1 MSLRTDRSRTLRW
14 LSLVVASLLAACGGG
29 GGGDGYSGGGGTP
42 PPGGGAASGIP
53 NLEATFTS
61 IQANVFTPI
70 CTACHIGANA
80 PQGLVL
86 DAASSYALL
95 VGVASTE
102 QPSILR
108 VAPGNPGASYLIQKL
123 EGTAAVGGRMP
134 LNGTPLIQSDINII
148 RQWITDGAQGPPAP
162 PANNPIRVTSL
173 SPVPES
179 SATALPSSITAVF
192 DRELN
197 ASTVTTATFLVDRSG
212 GDGSFVEGNE
222 VAITAAS
229 VTVPAANPSSAVF
242 DLTGV
247 ASVEDTYRV
256 RLIGAGAANILDLGG
271 NALDGEFSGAF
282 PSGDGTA
289 GGDFSARFV
298 VANPPP
304 TLLSLQTTVFGPRC
318 SGCHTG
324 PTSNNVANLPAA
336 MDLTSASA
344 TFASLV
350 GVASL
355 QAPSV
360 QRVQAGDPANS
371 YLVQKLEGAATIA
384 GQRMPLGGPFL
395 DQPTIDAIRLWI
407 SAGAAQ

>member
-1 MSLRTDRSRTLRW
+1 MSLPRKRSSRFRW
-14 LSLVVASLLAACGGG
+14 GPLALGALLAACGGG
-29 GGGDGYSGGGGTP
+29 GGGDSYSGSGGTTGGGGGTP
-42 PPGGGAASGIP
+42 AAIP
-53 NLEATFTS
+53 NLQATFTS
-61 IQANVFTPI
+61 IQDNVFTPI
-70 CTACHIGANA
+70 CTACHVGATA
-80 PQGLVL
+80 PQGLRL
-86 DAASSYALL
+86 DAANSYALL
-95 VGVASTE
+95 VGVASTG
-102 QPSILR
+102 QPSTLR
-108 VAPGNPGASYLIQKL
+108 VAPGNPGASLLIQKL
-123 EGTAAVGGRMP
+123 EGTATVGARMP

-162 PANNPIRVTSL
+162 PGNDPIRVSSL

-179 SATALPSSITAVF
+179 SATALPTSITAVF

-212 GDGSFVEGNE
+212 GDASFTDGNE

-229 VTVPAANPSSAVF
+229 VTVPAANPASAVF

-247 ASVEDTYRV
+247 APVEDTYRV

-336 MDLTSASA
+336 MDLTSASS

-355 QAPSV
+355 EAPSV

-371 YLVQKLEGAATIA
+371 YLVQKIEGAASIV

-407 SAGAAQ
+407 SAGANQ